1 METYGA
7 TKAVLAARHWIGQ
20 LQKYDRRKGR
30 GGRYVAALVLDLAYE
45 LAPTLRLV
53 TSHTSLPLT
62 VGLLEG
68 LDEIKLN
75 VRVNGDHHVVLI
87 TPTESCDGVVLLPDL
102 DEPDEPV
109 GAVEVTVSLHSAHPT
124 KATLATM
131 TLGKNLTSSLF
142 DAVVISCDR
151 KPNGWPG

>member
-7 TKAVLAARHWIGQ
+7 TRAVLAARHWIGQ
-20 LQKYDRRKGR
+20 LREEDRRQVR
-30 GGRYVAALVLDLAYE
+30 GARYVAALVLDPAYE
-45 LAPTLRLV
+45 LAPTLRVV

-68 LDEIKLN
+68 LDDVKLN

-87 TPTESCDGVVLLPDL
+87 TPAESSDGAVHFPDL
-102 DEPDEPV
+102 DELENPV
-109 GAVEVTVSLHSAHPT
+109 GAIDVVVSLHSTHATRP
-124 KATLATM
+124 TLAMM

-151 KPNGWPG
+151 KPRGWPQ